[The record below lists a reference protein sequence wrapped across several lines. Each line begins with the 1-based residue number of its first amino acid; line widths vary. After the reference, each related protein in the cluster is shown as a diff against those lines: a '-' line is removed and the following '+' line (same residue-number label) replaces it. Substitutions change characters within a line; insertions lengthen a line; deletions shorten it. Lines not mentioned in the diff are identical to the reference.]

1 MTWRPW
7 TATDLR
13 HLRSMI
19 EEGCSSGTIAKA
31 LGRSREMQFFR
42 DRNEIAQ

>member
-1 MTWRPW
+1 
-7 TATDLR
+7 LFY
-13 HLRSMI
+13 
-19 EEGCSSGTIAKA
+19 AKA